1 MSELHDNLGDIV
13 QDRAPSTTDTVLN
26 LTTALSFTAEIEG
39 NLDPFTIPEAFAL
52 DKRAKVRLH
61 VTDDDEAA
69 EISLTDAVRFKLFGR
84 SSTFIIVDRVAD
96 PASPQT
102 KFLAIEKL
110 AGTKDT

>member
-1 MSELHDNLGDIV
+1 VSELHDNLEAIV
-13 QDRAPSTTDTVLN
+13 QDRAPLTTDTVLN

-39 NLDPFTIPEAFAL
+39 NLDPFTVPEQWAL

-61 VTDDDEAA
+61 VTDDDEAS
-69 EISLTDAVRFKLFGR
+69 EISLTDQVRFSR
-84 SSTFIIVDRVAD
+84 SGKMATFIIVDRVAD

-110 AGTKDT
+110 AGTKDE